1 MAQLPVSIV
10 TTNTIFWQVLWFSQA
25 RNLTERPIFDSRI
38 LSEYILFT
46 NYFFDK
52 LNKHQLFRLQFC
64 CKYANI
70 KYWKFRAKL
79 EWGLIG
85 QIWGFSVFLLVQLR
99 APPVYILIS
108 WTGQPLQSYFGL
120 YCKFTIT
127 KAAEAKRIEYIE
139 RNLLEKSVK
148 RSFCCTL
155 SILQVYFTY
164 LCYITCWA
172 LEYHFIENLKL
183 LALEGASRPSSKLV
197 VNMFSLCTS

>member
-1 MAQLPVSIV
+1 MDGKGFDRQIAQLPVSIV
-10 TTNTIFWQVLWFSQA
+10 TTYTIFWQVLWFSQA

-85 QIWGFSVFLLVQLR
+85 QIWRFSVFLLVQLR

-108 WTGQPLQSYFGL
+108 WPGQPLQSYSGL

-127 KAAEAKRIEYIE
+127 KAAEECDCGAFKNIINLQSVWWSKKREV
-139 RNLLEKSVK
+139 S
-148 RSFCCTL
+148 
-155 SILQVYFTY
+155 SI
-164 LCYITCWA
+164 
-172 LEYHFIENLKL
+172 
-183 LALEGASRPSSKLV
+183 
-197 VNMFSLCTS
+197 